1 MRVEHIHWHEGLF
14 LQPHHLQQSQLSVT
28 MQIVERLKNV
38 CQYPYGLISAD
49 LNTDA
54 LESFIIQYNSIYAVM
69 PSGRTVLF
77 PGNSELPAKNIKI
90 AYEERHE
97 RMTLYLALPI
107 YSSAEANTDDSGGSD
122 DTDQGKKIF
131 RVVEKEIRDENTGD
145 NPQMVQF
152 RKYNAR
158 LVLDSDDHTDLEL
171 LPLMRIDP
179 EPDEASSVPLRI
191 NQQFIPPSL
200 QLSASSLLR
209 AKSMEMLDQ
218 LKSAREDMVAQ
229 LNRAGFNPEL
239 LSGVQLDR
247 VLRLQILNK
256 YCGWID
262 SVVDV
267 DPLHPFDFYLK
278 LREMLGELAA
288 LQPARDLFAVPSYNH
303 EDCQP
308 IFYELYSRIRSLLAS
323 DESGS
328 YVKIDFTHDEDSK
341 NVWFAEL
348 RDEHI
353 LKAED
358 YFLAVQNMGDARQ
371 LVSSLEMG
379 DQFKLIAPSQVEQR
393 IRGIKLKEERYP
405 PNILP
410 AIPDAIFFKLIR
422 AESARSWS
430 KIRDEKKI
438 SAVWSESVFPRI
450 KVTLFITT
458 FEKEGNL

>member
-14 LQPHHLQQSQLSVT
+14 LQPHHLQQAQLSIT
-28 MQIVERLKNV
+28 TQIVERLKNV
-38 CQYPYGLISAD
+38 CQYPYGLIAAD
-49 LNTDA
+49 LNIDA
-54 LESFIIQYNSIYAVM
+54 LESFIIQFNSICAVM

-77 PGNSELPAKNIKI
+77 PGNSELPAKNIKT
-90 AYEERHE
+90 AYEKRHE

-107 YSSAEANTDDSGGSD
+107 YSSAEGNTDESLGEDGPVL
-122 DTDQGKKIF
+122 GKQIF
-131 RVVEKEIRDENTGD
+131 RVVEKEVRDENTGD

-171 LPLMRIDP
+171 LPLMRVDP
-179 EPDEASSVPLRI
+179 ASEESNSVPLKI

-200 QLSASSLLR
+200 QLTASTVLR
-209 AKSMEMLDQ
+209 AKSLEMLD
-218 LKSAREDMVAQ
+218 LMKAAREDMVAQ

-239 LSGVQLDR
+239 LSGVQLER
-247 VLRLQILNK
+247 VLRLQVLNK
-256 YCGWID
+256 YCGWVD
-262 SVVDV
+262 SVINV
-267 DPLHPFDFYLK
+267 DPLHPFAFYLK

-303 EDCQP
+303 EDCHP
-308 IFYELYSRIRSLLAS
+308 IFHELFSRIRSLLAS

-328 YVKIDFTHDEDSK
+328 YVKIDFTHDEGSK

-358 YFLAVQNMGDARQ
+358 YFLAVQNIGDPRQ
-371 LVSSLEMG
+371 LVNALETG
-379 DQFKLIAPSQVEQR
+379 DQFKLIAPSQVDQR

-405 PNILP
+405 PSILP
-410 AIPDAIFFKLIR
+410 AIPDALFFKLLR
-422 AESARSWS
+422 ADSSRSWS
-430 KIRDEKKI
+430 RIRDEKKI
-438 SAVWSESVFPRI
+438 SAVWSESVLPRI

-458 FEKEGNL
+458 FDKEGNK